1 MKIWHAMAAI
11 ASAAICSG
19 CASAIDGV
27 TQLVY
32 VETTPVSGAACVCSN
47 DRGQWPLTSPGTV
60 VVKKSES
67 VLQIRCRK
75 EGYRDGTAYAAG
87 HMTTAGLVGAM
98 LPYAGLIS
106 SAVDASTGAALSY
119 PNTFSIALKP
129 DVAAGPDAT
138 KSNRTNGEETTR

>member
-1 MKIWHAMAAI
+1 MKTWHAMAVVGLAVG
-11 ASAAICSG
+11 CSG
-19 CASAIDGV
+19 CASAIDGA
-27 TQLVY
+27 TRLVY
-32 VETTPVSGAACVCSN
+32 VETTPVSGASCTCSN

-67 VLQIRCRK
+67 VLQIRCSK
-75 EGYRDGTAYAAG
+75 QGYRDGTVYAAG

-119 PNTFSIALKP
+119 PNSFSIVLKP
-129 DVAAGPDAT
+129 VVSAAQDAT
-138 KSNRTNGEETTR
+138 KSDKTNP

>member
-1 MKIWHAMAAI
+1 MKIWRALAVAGLAAV
-11 ASAAICSG
+11 CSG
-19 CASAIDGV
+19 CASAIDGA
-27 TQLVY
+27 TQPVF
-32 VETTPVSGAACVCSN
+32 VETTPVSGAACICSN

-75 EGYRDGTAYAAG
+75 DGYRDGTVYAAG

-119 PNTFSIALKP
+119 PDSFSIALKP
-129 DVAAGPDAT
+129 ALGAAQDAT
-138 KSNRTNGEETTR
+138 KSNNTNGKETTR